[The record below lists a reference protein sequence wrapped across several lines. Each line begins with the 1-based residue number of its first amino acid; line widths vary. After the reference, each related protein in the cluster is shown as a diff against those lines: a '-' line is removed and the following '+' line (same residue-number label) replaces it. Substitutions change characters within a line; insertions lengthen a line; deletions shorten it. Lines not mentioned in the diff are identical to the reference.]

1 LLQRGPGSNIDP
13 MRIDGRCHCGA
24 ITYEAEVDPETTGI
38 CHCTDCQTLTGTA
51 FRVTVRAPA
60 EHFVLRGK
68 PTIYVKTADSGR
80 KRAHAFCPT
89 CGSPIYAT
97 SAENATVY
105 SLRLG
110 LIRQRKE
117 MRPRREIWCASA
129 LPWSRN
135 LGALGLEH
143 NERQP

>member
-1 LLQRGPGSNIDP
+1 

-24 ITYEAEVDPETTGI
+24 ITFEAEVDPETTGI
-38 CHCTDCQTLTGTA
+38 CHCSDCQALTGTA

-60 EHFVLRGK
+60 ENFVLGGK

-97 SAENATVY
+97 SAENPTVY

-110 LIRQRKE
+110 TIRQRKE
-117 MRPRREIWCASA
+117 FVPRKMIWCGSA
-129 LPWSRN
+129 LPWSTIV
-135 LGALGLEH
+135 GGLGLEWH
-143 NERQP
+143 DRQP

>member
-1 LLQRGPGSNIDP
+1 

-24 ITYEAEVDPETTGI
+24 ITFEAEVDPETTGI
-38 CHCTDCQTLTGTA
+38 CHCSDCQALTGTA
-51 FRVTVRAPA
+51 FRATVRAPA

-97 SAENATVY
+97 SAENPTLY

-110 LIRQRKE
+110 TIRQRKE
-117 MRPRREIWCASA
+117 FIPRRMIWCASA
-129 LPWSRN
+129 LPWSTSVE
-135 LGALGLEH
+135 ALDLEEH
-143 NERQP
+143 DRQP

>member
-1 LLQRGPGSNIDP
+1 

-24 ITYEAEVDPETTGI
+24 ITFEAEVDPETTGI
-38 CHCTDCQTLTGTA
+38 CHCSDCQTLTGTA

-60 EHFVLRGK
+60 EHLVLRGK

-97 SAENATVY
+97 SAEDPTVY

-110 LIRQRKE
+110 TIRQRKDFA
-117 MRPRREIWCASA
+117 PRRMIWCGSA
-129 LPWSRN
+129 LPWSTD
-135 LGALGLEH
+135 LGALGVEEH
-143 NERQP
+143 DRQP